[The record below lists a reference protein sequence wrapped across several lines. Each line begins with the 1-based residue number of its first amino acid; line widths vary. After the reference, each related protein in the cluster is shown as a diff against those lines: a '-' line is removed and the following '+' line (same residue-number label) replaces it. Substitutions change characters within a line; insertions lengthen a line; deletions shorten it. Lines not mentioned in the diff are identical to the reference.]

1 MVSADGAVVNDNVP
15 GPKGD
20 GVPLYPGCEST
31 STPRVQSRVAPILT
45 FLTSNRFFA
54 SASEPFFLAT
64 GGASVMSTS
73 AMMGR
78 GRLERLGRWVGRS
91 VMVGVASLEAK
102 QRLEFGSR
110 LLGKHTKLEIWSPSK
125 SRRGFKV
132 GKSRWN

>member
-1 MVSADGAVVNDNVP
+1 MVSADSTVVNNNVP

-20 GVPLYPGCEST
+20 GVPLYEGCEPISI
-31 STPRVQSRVAPILT
+31 PRAQLGVAPMLT

-78 GRLERLGRWVGRS
+78 SGLERR
-91 VMVGVASLEAK
+91 
-102 QRLEFGSR
+102 
-110 LLGKHTKLEIWSPSK
+110 
-125 SRRGFKV
+125 
-132 GKSRWN
+132 